1 MIDYALDL
9 LDGSTRFAKKLP
21 QIIQIFIDFYGL
33 EKGNRVIECFQNFF
47 PIFISKPEEK
57 MDIIINAKHK
67 LSEQMSN
74 QFLKNHHLQS
84 KHQRLVLPPELDKI
98 SYDFMDLYE
107 IYVTIQSLPSTSI
120 RSFLIEKNTS
130 ILRQR
135 YGSELT
141 FEDIVRLVK
150 EKKLDGLLNPI
161 NPKLYPFVTSVFNNE
176 PLNNILENFEIVLGQ
191 QLKEIYPQ
199 IDFTDFGSYYQ
210 NRHSNILIDIDL
222 MLDDYHQMK
231 NNYLK
236 EIAPLKPYEEYC
248 ERAQKLKDKYFN
260 QALYNL
266 IIELSSFFPKEE
278 IAEIENQF
286 HHQQTLNL
294 SKLPHLYAYLGDG
307 LDCPSSLLSSFSKE
321 NDCLLTTFRDKDK
334 IEDKGSI
341 PDQWVVDNI
350 MQERM
355 YFFKRLGINHN
366 TYQEYIADLDSQ
378 KLTPT
383 YDIVDKVEN
392 LRHKY
397 CEQAKITFYKSLP
410 DYQRTLTAIEN
421 LHLLDENHG
430 FDVDTYDNVDWSIF
444 PNARKTEKGLIAFP
458 IVIFRLLDTNYSNID
473 LSIIHELNHIYE
485 LLLKSDDPT
494 KTIFTCGWEQL
505 EQSKDKIEVTTLQDD
520 KNIVRHYEL
529 FCESIN
535 EKLAIDI
542 TNTMHQKGIY
552 IFNDPN
558 AENQYDD
565 CSYEELLFLVDE
577 FYVKYFPDIVES
589 RAVGSLEPLFAKFGK
604 DNIEE
609 LNALFNLY
617 HEKIGSDP
625 DSDVLSDIED
635 GVVNEQTKLYNQIIE
650 KRDEVLQAMDEYQ
663 KTKKLSITLQN
674 K

>member
-9 LDGSTRFAKKLP
+9 LDGSTRFTQKLP

-33 EKGNRVIECFQNFF
+33 EKSDRIIECFQNFF

-74 QFLKNHHLQS
+74 QFLKNHHLHS
-84 KHQRLVLPPELDKI
+84 KHQRLVLPPELDNI
-98 SYDFMDLYE
+98 GYDFMDLYE
-107 IYVTIQSLPSTSI
+107 IYVTIQLLPSTSI

-130 ILRQR
+130 ILQQH
-135 YGSELT
+135 YGSKLT
-141 FEDIVRLVK
+141 SEDITRLAQERKIANLLSSINK
-150 EKKLDGLLNPI
+150 E
-161 NPKLYPFVTSVFNNE
+161 LYPFVTSVFNGETLTTIIKN
-176 PLNNILENFEIVLGQ
+176 LEIVLGQ
-191 QLKEIYPQ
+191 QLKKLYPQ

-210 NRHSNILIDIDL
+210 NRHSNILKDIDL
-222 MLDDYHQMK
+222 MLDDYLQMR
-231 NNYLK
+231 NDYLK

-248 ERAQKLKDKYFN
+248 EQAQKLKDKYFN

-266 IIELSSFFPKEE
+266 IIELSSSFPKEE

-286 HHQQTLNL
+286 HHQQILNL
-294 SKLPHLYAYLGDG
+294 NHLPYLYAYLGDG

-321 NDCLLTTFRDKDK
+321 NNRLLATFLSQDK
-334 IEDKGSI
+334 IEDEGSI
-341 PDQWVVDNI
+341 PDEWVVDNI

-366 TYQEYIADLDSQ
+366 TYQEYIGDLDCQ
-378 KLTPT
+378 KITPT
-383 YDIVDKVEN
+383 YDIVNKVEN

-397 CEQAKITFYKSLP
+397 CEQAKIAFYQALP
-410 DYQRTLTAIEN
+410 DYQKILKTLEN
-421 LHLLDENHG
+421 LNLLDVNHG

-444 PNARKTEKGLIAFP
+444 PNARRTDKGLIAFP
-458 IVIFRLLDTNYSNID
+458 IAVFRLLDTNYANID

-485 LLLKSDDPT
+485 LLLKADDST

-505 EQSKDKIEVTTLQDD
+505 EHSKGKIEVTTLQDD

-542 TNTMHQKGIY
+542 TNTMHQRGIY

-558 AENQYDD
+558 EENQYDD

-577 FYVKYFPDIVES
+577 FYEKNFPDIIES
-589 RAVGSLEPLFAKFGK
+589 RAIGSLEPLFAKLGK

-635 GVVNEQTKLYNQIIE
+635 GVVNEQTKIYNQIID
-650 KRDEVLQAMDEYQ
+650 KRDEVLQAMAEYQ
-663 KTKKLSITLQN
+663 KTKKLSITLQS